1 MKKSLLILS
10 LFAFFSCSSSE
21 DPICDTSPS
30 FSSISS
36 LDISYNSFR
45 LSGSI
50 NTSDCDDNFISKGI
64 VYSTS
69 ELPTTSDQKKIFS
82 ENDFSVEVE
91 NLSPATKY
99 YVRAF
104 LTNQDGEFYS
114 NQVIVN
120 TLSIGIE
127 FNQIDSNPM
136 INSAELTGT
145 FSFIEGGGYDI
156 SSKGVIFNGNK
167 LTDNSTSGNSI
178 QITIENLTPD
188 TNYTFQTFVSSQYGD
203 FKSTEQSFKTESSNT
218 TISSIVSSN
227 ISYTSVEL
235 NATYTNLY
243 SDEEITTDKGFIV
256 SINSNFDNSTEFPS
270 TSESGIITANASQLN
285 SDTTY
290 YIKAFVENSFGI
302 SYSDVIQ
309 VKTQSAGYNFEKPD
323 VSDISYTSANFY
335 TQSINP
341 TDIDALEK
349 GFYISTS
356 SDFNS
361 NFQILKDEVT
371 TNSSVAQY
379 SATGLNVNTIYY
391 VKIYVIN
398 QYGTFTSEPES
409 FTTTEVSYSFNPI
422 AVNNIE
428 FEKATVSSSFQLN
441 FGNIDFTDKGFEYSI
456 YSDFNSSSS
465 ISDSSTNSNV
475 ILDLEN
481 LSFNS
486 KYYVRA
492 FVTNQYGTFKSE
504 IQSFETLNSGYNFSN
519 INDGDISYS
528 TVELNGEFSHINSA
542 QTDIIEFGFY
552 FSVNESELNSYPI
565 KVQSGSELTLSINNL
580 NHNTKYY
587 YQAFVKNKFG
597 EFKSSVFNFSTLD
610 ATPIFNYSLLSSN
623 IKLSEVNPSLD
634 IQIKD
639 QTDINSL
646 IIEYTRVNDGYSKE
660 LNFLNEVDSDYTGGE
675 KSFTI
680 SQLLP
685 KTTYS
690 LKMLLQNDY
699 GEFESSE
706 YSFTT
711 LNDTPSIT
719 YSVNKSGDNSVD
731 VVANFSTP
739 DGASISRAFLEY
751 KNQEE
756 SSYKSIELS
765 IDIDNSITINDLV
778 QGPQYDYK
786 LTIQNEWNTYTYDK
800 YLTLPVTYKIGD
812 EMFGGIIADID
823 NSGYHGII
831 VTKREYWKQKLWS
844 TDRIELDLDL
854 EDRNYYKDGKFNT
867 DYIVD
872 FYGDSNESAPAAE
885 YCSNLSLSGYTD
897 WYLPSSV
904 ELVQILGFFQLDVN
918 EGTSHYKPFAG
929 LSRADAYSWASNVW
943 DKTRQDEAHIKLAS
957 AWQFGANC
965 SSSTGCWGT
974 RDVDFFWAIPTRKF

>member
-1 MKKSLLILS
+1 MKKIFLLSLLLLI
-10 LFAFFSCSSSE
+10 FACSSNE
-21 DPICDTSPS
+21 EPICDTSPS
-30 FSSISS
+30 FDSVSS

-45 LSGSI
+45 VSGSI
-50 NTSDCDDNFISKGI
+50 NTSDCDDNFISQGI

-114 NQVIVN
+114 SQIVVN
-120 TLSIGIE
+120 TLSIDVE

-243 SDEEITTDKGFIV
+243 SGEEITTDKGFIV

-309 VKTQSAGYNFEKPD
+309 VKTQSAGYNFEKPV
-323 VSDISYTSANFY
+323 VSDISYTSANLY

-341 TDIDALEK
+341 TDLDVIEKGFYISTSSDFNTNFQILKDDITTNKSVAEYSVTGLNTNTTYFVKTYVINQYGTFTSEYESFKTTEVSYTFDAISVNDISFENASLSSGFQLNYGNLDVIEK

-361 NFQILKDEVT
+361 FNAIFSSSSDSDIATDLVGLIF
-371 TNSSVAQY
+371 NSQ
-379 SATGLNVNTIYY
+379 YY
-391 VKIYVIN
+391 VKAFVRN
-398 QYGTFTSEPES
+398 QYGTFTSD
-409 FTTTEVSYSFNPI
+409 V
-422 AVNNIE
+422 
-428 FEKATVSSSFQLN
+428 K
-441 FGNIDFTDKGFEYSI
+441 
-456 YSDFNSSSS
+456 
-465 ISDSSTNSNV
+465 
-475 ILDLEN
+475 
-481 LSFNS
+481 
-486 KYYVRA
+486 
-492 FVTNQYGTFKSE
+492 TFKT
-504 IQSFETLNSGYNFSN
+504 IDSGYNFTN
-519 INDGDISYS
+519 INESNISYS
-528 TVELNGEFSHINSA
+528 SIDLSSSFGHINSG
-542 QTDIIEFGFY
+542 QVEVIELGFY
-552 FSVNESELNSYPI
+552 LSSNQNQLASNPI
-565 KVQSGSELTLSINNL
+565 KVQSGSELSLSVIEL

-587 YQAFVKNKFG
+587 YQAFIKNKFG

-660 LNFLNEVDSDYTGGE
+660 INFLNEVDSDYKSGE

-706 YSFTT
+706 YTFTT
-711 LNDTPSIT
+711 LNDTPSVT
-719 YSVNKSGDNSVD
+719 YTVNKSGDNSVD
-731 VVANFSTP
+731 VVADFSAP

-756 SSYKSIELS
+756 NSYKSIELS
-765 IDIDNSITINDLV
+765 IDSNSITINDLV

-786 LTIQNEWNTYTYDK
+786 LIIQNEWNTYSFNK
-800 YLTLPVTYKIGD
+800 YLNLDVTYVVGD
-812 EMFGGIIADID
+812 EIFGGVIVFID
-823 NSGYHGII
+823 ASGYHGIVAAKMEDI
-831 VTKREYWKQKLWS
+831 RRLKWS
-844 TDRIELDLDL
+844 TNRDSEEDFDLSSEGENNTQIIL
-854 EDRNYYKDGKFNT
+854 NYYNNT
-867 DYIVD
+867 QW
-872 FYGDSNESAPAAE
+872 SAPAAE
-885 YCSNLSLSGYTD
+885 YCNNFVSQGYDD
-897 WYLPSSV
+897 WYLASSD
-904 ELVQILGFFQLDVN
+904 EFSFNGKIIQKNMYEKYGADFIREYNGLW
-918 EGTSHYKPFAG
+918 TSNIDSSYS
-929 LSRADAYSWASNVW
+929 SRALAAFYNGCSNNNCVRGQFK
-943 DKTRQDEAHIKLAS
+943 DSEIGVLPIRQ
-957 AWQFGANC
+957 F
-965 SSSTGCWGT
+965 
-974 RDVDFFWAIPTRKF
+974 

>member
-1 MKKSLLILS
+1 MKNLLYLFLVVILY
-10 LFAFFSCSSSE
+10 SCE
-21 DPICDTSPS
+21 DEGEKICDTSPS
-30 FSSISS
+30 FDYVSS

-45 LSGSI
+45 VSSSI
-50 NTSDCDDNFISKGI
+50 NTSDCDENFISQGI

-82 ENDFSVEVE
+82 ENDFSVEVD
-91 NLSPATKY
+91 NLLPATKY

-114 NQVIVN
+114 SQIVVN
-120 TLSIGIE
+120 TLSIGLE

-145 FSFIEGGGYDI
+145 FSFIEGAGYDI
-156 SSKGVIFNGNK
+156 TSKGVIFNGKK
-167 LTDNSTSGNSI
+167 LTDNTSSGNSI
-178 QITIENLTPD
+178 QITIENLIPD
-188 TNYTFQTFVSSQYGD
+188 TSYSFQTFVSSQYGD
-203 FKSTEQSFKTESSNT
+203 FNSTEQSFKTESSNT
-218 TISSIVSSN
+218 TLSSIVSSN

-235 NATYTNLY
+235 NSTYTNLY
-243 SDEEITTDKGFIV
+243 SGEEITTDKGFIV
-256 SINSNFDNSTEFPS
+256 SLDSNFNNSIEFPS

-290 YIKAFVENSFGI
+290 YIKAFVENSFGT
-302 SYSDVIQ
+302 SYSDVIL
-309 VKTQSAGYNFEKPD
+309 VKTQSAGYNFEKPG
-323 VSDISYTSANFY
+323 VSDISYNSANLY
-335 TQSINP
+335 TQSISP
-341 TDIDALEK
+341 TDIDVLEK

-379 SATGLNVNTIYY
+379 SATGLNVNTIYF

-409 FTTTEVSYSFNPI
+409 FNTTEVSYSFNPI
-422 AVNNIE
+422 AINNIE
-428 FEKATVSSSFQLN
+428 FEKASISTSFQLN
-441 FGNIDFTDKGFEYSI
+441 FGDIDFTDKGFEYSI
-456 YSDFNSSSS
+456 DSDFNSSSY
-465 ISDSSTNSNV
+465 ISDSSTNSNI
-475 ILDLEN
+475 ILDLDN
-481 LSFNS
+481 LSYGS
-486 KYYVRA
+486 TYYVRA
-492 FVTNQYGTFKSE
+492 FVTNQYGTFTSE
-504 IQSFETLNSGYNFSN
+504 IQSFKTLNSGYNFSN
-519 INDGDISYS
+519 INYGDVSYS

-542 QTDIIEFGFY
+542 QTDITEFGFY
-552 FSVNESELNSYPI
+552 FSVNENELNSNPV
-565 KVQSGSELTLSINNL
+565 KVESGSELTLSINNL

-587 YQAFVKNKFG
+587 YQAFVKNKYG
-597 EFKSSVFNFSTLD
+597 EFKSSIFNFSTLD

-706 YSFTT
+706 HSFTT

-765 IDIDNSITINDLV
+765 VDNNNISINDLI

-786 LTIQNEWNTYTYDK
+786 LTVQNEWNTYTYNE
-800 YLTLPVTYKIGD
+800 YLTLPVTYGIGD
-812 EMFGGIIADID
+812 RMFGGTIVDIED
-823 NSGYHGII
+823 NGYHGIVI
-831 VTKREYWKQKLWS
+831 ADISYGVERAWS
-844 TDRIELDLDL
+844 TDYHSINTYTSGSANDKGKEHSKKVLD
-854 EDRNYYKDGKFNT
+854 YYNT
-867 DYIVD
+867 V
-872 FYGDSNESAPAAE
+872 SESAPAFE
-885 YCSNLSLSGYTD
+885 YCDNIVISGYDD
-897 WYLPSSV
+897 WYLPSKSELSEASV
-904 ELVQILGFFQLDVN
+904 IVN
-918 EGTSHYKPFAG
+918 IENFWSSTEAPTSQA
-929 LSRADAYSWASNVW
+929 SEDAYILRGPRYIMSR
-943 DKTRQDEAHIKLAS
+943 DKKEIWKVIPFRQ
-957 AWQFGANC
+957 F
-965 SSSTGCWGT
+965 
-974 RDVDFFWAIPTRKF
+974 

>member
-1 MKKSLLILS
+1 MKKIFLFSFLVLI
-10 LFAFFSCSSSE
+10 FACSSNE

-64 VYSTS
+64 IYSTS

-120 TLSIGIE
+120 TLSIGVE

-167 LTDNSTSGNSI
+167 LTDNSTSGSSI

-227 ISYTSVEL
+227 ISYTSIDL

-243 SDEEITTDKGFIV
+243 SGAEITTDKGFIV
-256 SINSNFDNSTEFPS
+256 SINSNFDNSTEFS
-270 TSESGIITANASQLN
+270 VTSESGIITANASQLN

-309 VKTQSAGYNFEKPD
+309 VKTLSAGYNFEKPD

-428 FEKATVSSSFQLN
+428 FEKASVSSSFQLN

-456 YSDFNSSSS
+456 DSAFNSSAS
-465 ISDSSTNSNV
+465 ISDSSTNSNI
-475 ILDLEN
+475 ILDLDN
-481 LSFNS
+481 LSFS
-486 KYYVRA
+486 SMYYVRA

-504 IQSFETLNSGYNFSN
+504 VQSFETLNSGYNFSN

-542 QTDIIEFGFY
+542 QIDITEFGFY

-565 KVQSGSELTLSINNL
+565 KVQSGSELTLFINNL

-597 EFKSSVFNFSTLD
+597 EFKSSIFNFSTLD
-610 ATPIFNYSLLSSN
+610 ATPIFNYSLLSGN

-711 LNDTPSIT
+711 LNDTPTVT

-731 VVANFSTP
+731 VVANFITP
-739 DGASISRAFLEY
+739 EDASISRAFLEY
-751 KNQEE
+751 KNQDE

-765 IDIDNSITINDLV
+765 LDSNSIIINELV

-786 LTIQNEWNTYTYDK
+786 LTIQNEWNTYSFNEYLNLDITYA
-800 YLTLPVTYKIGD
+800 VGD
-812 EMFGGIIADID
+812 EMFGGLIVYID
-823 NSGYHGII
+823 ASGYHGIVAAKMEDI
-831 VTKREYWKQKLWS
+831 RRKKWS
-844 TDRIELDLDL
+844 TNKDAEEDFDLSNSSQFSEGEVNTQIIL
-854 EDRNYYKDGKFNT
+854 NYYDN
-867 DYIVD
+867 
-872 FYGDSNESAPAAE
+872 SQWNAPAAE
-885 YCSNLSLSGYTD
+885 YCNNFVSQGYND
-897 WYLPSSV
+897 WYL
-904 ELVQILGFFQLDVN
+904 
-918 EGTSHYKPFAG
+918 
-929 LSRADAYSWASNVW
+929 
-943 DKTRQDEAHIKLAS
+943 AS
-957 AWQFGANC
+957 ADEFSFNGKIIQKGMYEKYGAEFLREYNILWTSNTDSALDSRSIAALYNGCANDCYRGQFKDSEIGVLPI
-965 SSSTGCWGT
+965 
-974 RDVDFFWAIPTRKF
+974 RQF

>member
-1 MKKSLLILS
+1 MKKIIVFICLILIS
-10 LFAFFSCSSSE
+10 SCSNNE
-21 DPICDTSPS
+21 EQICDTSPS
-30 FSSISS
+30 FNSISS

-45 LSGSI
+45 ISGSI
-50 NTSDCDDNFISKGI
+50 NTSDCDENFISQGI

-120 TLSIGIE
+120 TLSIGVE

-145 FSFIEGGGYDI
+145 FNFIEGGGYDI

-218 TISSIVSSN
+218 TISGIVSSN

-243 SDEEITTDKGFIV
+243 SGEEITTDKGFIV
-256 SINSNFDNSTEFPS
+256 SINSNFDNSTEFSS

-309 VKTQSAGYNFEKPD
+309 VKTQSAGYNFEKPV
-323 VSDISYTSANFY
+323 VSDISYTSANLY

-341 TDIDALEK
+341 TDIGALEK

-428 FEKATVSSSFQLN
+428 FEKATLSSSFQLN

-456 YSDFNSSSS
+456 DSDFNSSSS
-465 ISDSSTNSNV
+465 ISDSSTNSNI
-475 ILDLEN
+475 ILDLDN
-481 LSFNS
+481 LSFS
-486 KYYVRA
+486 SMYYVRA

-504 IQSFETLNSGYNFSN
+504 IKSFETLNSGYNFSN
-519 INDGDISYS
+519 INDGNISYS

-565 KVQSGSELTLSINNL
+565 EVQSGSELTLSINNL
-580 NHNTKYY
+580 SHNTKYY
-587 YQAFVKNKFG
+587 YQAFIKNKFG

-646 IIEYTRVNDGYSKE
+646 IIEYTRVSDGYSKE

-675 KSFTI
+675 KNFTI

-699 GEFESSE
+699 GEF
-706 YSFTT
+706 
-711 LNDTPSIT
+711 
-719 YSVNKSGDNSVD
+719 
-731 VVANFSTP
+731 
-739 DGASISRAFLEY
+739 
-751 KNQEE
+751 
-756 SSYKSIELS
+756 
-765 IDIDNSITINDLV
+765 
-778 QGPQYDYK
+778 
-786 LTIQNEWNTYTYDK
+786 
-800 YLTLPVTYKIGD
+800 
-812 EMFGGIIADID
+812 
-823 NSGYHGII
+823 
-831 VTKREYWKQKLWS
+831 
-844 TDRIELDLDL
+844 
-854 EDRNYYKDGKFNT
+854 
-867 DYIVD
+867 
-872 FYGDSNESAPAAE
+872 
-885 YCSNLSLSGYTD
+885 
-897 WYLPSSV
+897 
-904 ELVQILGFFQLDVN
+904 
-918 EGTSHYKPFAG
+918 
-929 LSRADAYSWASNVW
+929 
-943 DKTRQDEAHIKLAS
+943 
-957 AWQFGANC
+957 
-965 SSSTGCWGT
+965 
-974 RDVDFFWAIPTRKF
+974 